1 MDESTYQILG
11 VAAELVD
18 GLRDVAVRAAD
29 EHVVLFGGGGGEEGQ
44 EGGEEGEAHV
54 GGSGG
59 VGGVVLVLVK
69 LLFCGCGA
77 V

>member
-29 EHVVLFGGGGGEEGQ
+29 EHVVLFGAGGGDEGQ
-44 EGGEEGEAHV
+44 EGGEEGEAH
-54 GGSGG
+54 
-59 VGGVVLVLVK
+59 LEW
-69 LLFCGCGA
+69 A
-77 V
+77 